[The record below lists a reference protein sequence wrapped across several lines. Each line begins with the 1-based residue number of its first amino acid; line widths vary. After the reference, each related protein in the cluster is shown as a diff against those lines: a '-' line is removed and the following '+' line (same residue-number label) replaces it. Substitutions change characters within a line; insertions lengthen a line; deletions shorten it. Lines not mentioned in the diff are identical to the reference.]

1 MKRGQ
6 AEVLWRVGLHGVLVL
21 GGLSMVLPFLWMLA
35 TSFKPTTDILSWPP
49 QFIPRR
55 WTLAHYVGLFREWPF
70 GRFFLNSLLVATV
83 STVSILVTSSL
94 AGFVFAKY
102 RFFGKETIF
111 LLFLA
116 TAMIPF
122 QCFLIPLYIM
132 LVRLHLVNTYVGI
145 VLPMLVMSYG
155 IFFMRQNISAIPD
168 DLIDA
173 ARMDGCSELGIYGRV
188 IVPLSKSALSALGIF
203 AFMNAW
209 GSFIWPLII
218 TNSREKLVL
227 EVGLAMFQHRFF
239 VDYGSTTAGAT
250 VAVLPVLV
258 VFFVLRRHIV
268 VGITLTGLKG

>member
-1 MKRGQ
+1 MRRDR
-6 AEVLWRVGLHGVLVL
+6 AEILRRIGLYGVLTL
-21 GGLSMVLPFLWMLA
+21 GGVSMILPFLWMLS
-35 TSFKPTTDILSWPP
+35 TSFKPTADILSWPP
-49 QFIPRR
+49 RFIPRR
-55 WTLAHYVGLFREWPF
+55 WTVAHYAGLFREWPF
-70 GRFFLNSLLVATV
+70 ERFFLNSLLVATV

-102 RFFGKETIF
+102 RFFGKEAIF

-122 QCFLIPLYIM
+122 QCFLVPLYIM
-132 LVRLHLVNTYVGI
+132 LVKLHLVNTYAGI
-145 VLPMLVMSYG
+145 VLPMLVMSFG
-155 IFFMRQNISAIPD
+155 IFFMRQNVSAIPD
-168 DLIDA
+168 DLVDA
-173 ARMDGCSELGIYGRV
+173 ARIDGCSELGIYSRV

-258 VFFVLRRHIV
+258 VFFVLRRHIIA
-268 VGITLTGLKG
+268 GITLTGLKG

>member
-1 MKRGQ
+1 MKRGR

-239 VDYGSTTAGAT
+239 VDYGSTTAGAM

-268 VGITLTGLKG
+268 VGITLAGLKG